1 MALYAHG
8 YDNVA
13 MYDGSWTE
21 WKQDATTPKDDL
33 DTMLTRSP
41 VQPEQR
47 PVWGHASRGSFA
59 RAHER
64 GADHG
69 KTPIRCRAKLHA

>member
-21 WKQDATTPKDDL
+21 WHQDATAPKDDV
-33 DTMLTRSP
+33 TKMLERSP
-41 VQPEQR
+41 EQPQ
-47 PVWGHASRGSFA
+47 
-59 RAHER
+59 
-64 GADHG
+64 
-69 KTPIRCRAKLHA
+69 

>member
-21 WKQDATTPKDDL
+21 WKQDATTPKDDV
-33 DTMLTRSP
+33 DTMLARSP
-41 VQPEQR
+41 GQPQ
-47 PVWGHASRGSFA
+47 
-59 RAHER
+59 
-64 GADHG
+64 
-69 KTPIRCRAKLHA
+69 

>member
-21 WKQDATTPKDDL
+21 WHQDATTPKDDAT
-33 DTMLTRSP
+33 TMLGFFA
-41 VQPEQR
+41 QPPKKVYFR
-47 PVWGHASRGSFA
+47 V
-59 RAHER
+59 
-64 GADHG
+64 
-69 KTPIRCRAKLHA
+69 